1 MVPEKDFSDL
11 DANYKPQCV
20 NGRDMIFHDG
30 FAAPFVLEG
39 VPFVDAEGR
48 HRRLPQEAVGRFIE
62 LQDTIYAHRRDELFK
77 GRRTVA
83 VSTGAKAGSGELE
96 YYRIR
101 QGDTL
106 GGIARRYGV
115 TVRQLREWNGLRNNN
130 IRAGRRLKIYR

>member
-1 MVPEKDFSDL
+1 MCGIGL
-11 DANYKPQCV
+11 DELKSLNPQYRRSIIPGDTKPQ
-20 NGRDMIFHDG
+20 
-30 FAAPFVLEG
+30 AL
-39 VPFVDAEGR
+39 
-48 HRRLPQEAVGRFIE
+48 RLPHEAVSRFID
-62 LQDTIYAHRRDELFK
+62 LQDTIYAHRRAELLG

-83 VSTGAKAGSGELE
+83 VPTGAKAGSGELE

-115 TVRQLREWNGLRNNN
+115 TVRQLREWNGLRGNN